1 MCSFIHFLGITFFV
15 LTYRVVINRRCF
27 WYSISIR
34 QRSHKSLTLINARH
48 QSINNNTILRCIQ
61 NLLKTKIQ
69 HIYNRNSHHI
79 DPMFLL

>member
-48 QSINNNTILRCIQ
+48 QSINNNTI
-61 NLLKTKIQ
+61 KMHTKSIK
-69 HIYNRNSHHI
+69 N
-79 DPMFLL
+79 